1 MDDSHEVCQALPK
14 SFYMRG
20 GTMGN
25 ISTKEVII
33 TNSKG
38 IHTRVA
44 AWLSFKASI
53 INNKYEVMLFI
64 QRREEEHKVP
74 LSSMMA
80 LLAMSLRKGEKIL
93 LSCTEGTFSSNAL
106 EDMANFF
113 TDDINVKNNNVDEVD
128 SILKQNVILNE
139 KLTESIFNGIVVV
152 DKNNVIVLFNKAAE
166 NITNIPRQK
175 SIGRKANEILENS
188 RLHEV
193 IKTGIPI
200 KDDKQ
205 KISATTIITD
215 RTPIVSDGEII
226 GAVAIFQNIT
236 ETEKLSNTLE
246 SVKETKER
254 FFSIL
259 TNASDGIC
267 MLDQNGIITYAN
279 PKFYEVWMLDKAS
292 LLNRKMVDV
301 LPKIINKKTFTKKK
315 ESNILLKR
323 SDGIKI
329 ISKITPIFIDNVFK
343 GNVVLFNEVREI
355 QKIIEKLMIAEEKIE
370 YFEKELEKEQ
380 HVHEAF
386 DNIIGDSGIL
396 KNALSIASKAAKTSV
411 TVLIRGESGTGKELV
426 AQGIHNAS
434 LRANKP
440 FIKINCSAIPVTLL
454 ESELFGHEKGSFT
467 GATDRKLGKFELAQ
481 NGTIF
486 LDEIGDISKEMQS
499 KILRVLQEKEIQRV
513 GSVETIK
520 IDTRIIT
527 ATNRNLEDML
537 QTGEFRE
544 DLYYRLDVIP
554 IFMPSLRE
562 RKRDIPK
569 LIEYFINKICREEKL
584 PIKKIS
590 KNAIDT
596 FVAYDW
602 PGNIRELEN
611 IIKRT
616 IVLSDSKLLNEEY
629 LLGVFKPSKEN
640 LPCFGLIN
648 TTNDDVATMQEYEK
662 EIIKFALEKH
672 GSFNKAG
679 KALGLCHRTIGLK
692 AKKFNLEKG
701 H

>member
-1 MDDSHEVCQALPK
+1 
-14 SFYMRG
+14 
-20 GTMGN
+20 MGN

-33 TNSKG
+33 ANAKG

-64 QRREEEHKVP
+64 QRKDEDHKVP

-80 LLAMSLRKGEKIL
+80 LLAMSLKKEERVL
-93 LSCTEGTFSSNAL
+93 LSCEMSKYSTKAL
-106 EDMANFF
+106 EDMASFF
-113 TDDINVKNNNVDEVD
+113 TDDINVKNNNIDEVD

-166 NITNIPRQK
+166 SITNIPRQK
-175 SIGRKANEILENS
+175 IIGRKANEMLENS

-200 KDDKQ
+200 KGDKQ
-205 KISATTIITD
+205 KISKTTIITD

-236 ETEKLSNTLE
+236 ETEKLSDTLE
-246 SVKETKER
+246 SVRETKER
-254 FFSIL
+254 LSSIL
-259 TNASDGIC
+259 NHASDAIC
-267 MLDQNGIITYAN
+267 MLDQDGIITYVN
-279 PKFYEVWMLDKAS
+279 PKFYGVWLLEKKP
-292 LLNRKMVDV
+292 LLNYNIFDV
-301 LPKIINKKTFTKKK
+301 LPKIIKEKTLTKKK
-315 ESNILLKR
+315 DTHIILKR
-323 SDGIKI
+323 NDGVKI
-329 ISKITPIFIDNVFK
+329 ISDITPIFVDNMFK
-343 GNVVLFNEVREI
+343 GNVILFKEVREI
-355 QKIIEKLMIAEEKIE
+355 QKIIEKLVIAEEKIE

-386 DNIIGDSGIL
+386 NNTIGDSGIL
-396 KNALSIASKAAKTSV
+396 KNALSIASKAAKTAV

-434 LRANKP
+434 LRVKQP
-440 FIKINCSAIPVTLL
+440 FIKVNCSAIPITLL

-467 GATDRKLGKFELAQ
+467 GATNRKLGKFELAQ

-513 GSVETIK
+513 GSIETIK
-520 IDTRIIT
+520 TDVRIIA
-527 ATNRNLEDML
+527 ATNRNLEEML
-537 QTGEFRE
+537 QSGEFRE

-554 IFMPSLRE
+554 VFMPSLRE
-562 RKRDIPK
+562 RKRDIPS
-569 LIEYFINKICREEKL
+569 LIEYFINKICKEQHL
-584 PIKKIS
+584 AIKKIS
-590 KNAIDT
+590 KSAIDT

-616 IVLSDSKLLNEEY
+616 IVLSDSKLLNEKY
-629 LLGVFKPSKEN
+629 LLEVFKPTIDNHSG
-640 LPCFGLIN
+640 FGLIN
-648 TTNDDVATMQEYEK
+648 TTNGDVATMQEYER
-662 EIIKFALEKH
+662 EIIKYALDKY

-692 AKKFNLEKG
+692 AKKFKLK
-701 H
+701 